1 MTERREGANLGPKH
15 GCEISDVAG
24 TGHAV
29 KDRMSNSKLLTAIMV
44 PALAF
49 GGFKVWN
56 NPNTSLFN
64 ISVPTSIELA
74 VVTLAAAAAHT
85 GTLML
90 AGVPLPSEVATT
102 AQADEKSAPL
112 PPIAEGPQTEPA
124 TETEPVPAAAAAKSE
139 IKFETTDLLS
149 GHEQGVVQ
157 PTFLGNGRERFT
169 ATLRNNSP
177 NPLRVTIPAGQV
189 FESGRNMV
197 LNVRPVDAEL
207 MPAQTKEV
215 RLLTVALYS
224 ANKVAD
230 ASYKVSYQTA
240 PKLETFLSWIA
251 VHPEV
256 NAAAIQTAALAL
268 TENLPLNSLS
278 KFAPTNGIQSKLPT
292 DAFRVETGD
301 LIAALTAL
309 RDSGLK
315 LDTIAL
321 SLDPQLRIESMI
333 EPLSREA
340 SKRYYGITE
349 EREWDFWKHELLNG
363 DPGTRHY
370 ALFGIA
376 RFYPQIA
383 VEMLPKWAR
392 ETQTHPVYR
401 MAAVQALAETQRPE
415 AMPILHALSNE
426 LGATTELGKAAA
438 QAAQY
443 LDTRLAQNAT
453 ASATVM
459 FRGKKS
465 VSGF

>member
-1 MTERREGANLGPKH
+1 
-15 GCEISDVAG
+15 
-24 TGHAV
+24 
-29 KDRMSNSKLLTAIMV
+29 MSNSKLLTAIMV
-44 PALAF
+44 PALAL

-56 NPNTSLFN
+56 NPNTSLIN
-64 ISVPTSIELA
+64 LSVPTGIELA
-74 VVTLAAAAAHT
+74 IVTLAAAAQHFDSMVVAVS
-85 GTLML
+85 
-90 AGVPLPSEVATT
+90 VPLASEVSKASQSET
-102 AQADEKSAPL
+102 SVPL
-112 PPIAEGPQTEPA
+112 PPIGEGPQAVPSIEPSTLPTAEDVKTELA
-124 TETEPVPAAAAAKSE
+124 QAAAIAKSE
-139 IKFETTDLLS
+139 IKFQTTDILS
-149 GHEQGVVQ
+149 GQEQGVVE
-157 PTFLGNGRERFT
+157 PTLLGNGRDRLS

-177 NPLRVTIPAGQV
+177 TPLRVTIAAGQV
-189 FESGRNMV
+189 FESGRNMM
-197 LNVRPVDAEL
+197 LNVRPVEVEL
-207 MPAQTKEV
+207 MPAQSKEV
-215 RLLTVALYS
+215 RLVTVALYS
-224 ANKVAD
+224 ANKVGD
-230 ASYKVSYQTA
+230 AAYKVSYQTA
-240 PKLETFLSWIA
+240 PKLETFLSWVA
-251 VHPEV
+251 HHPEV
-256 NAAAIQTAALAL
+256 NVASLQTATLAL
-268 TENLPLNSLS
+268 TENLPLHSLS

-301 LIAALTAL
+301 LIGALTAL
-309 RDSGLK
+309 RDSGNK

-340 SKRYYGITE
+340 AKRYYGISE

-376 RFYPQIA
+376 RFYPQVAI
-383 VEMLPKWAR
+383 EMLPKWAR

-415 AMPILHALSNE
+415 AMPILHALSSE

-453 ASATVM
+453 ASANVV

>member
-1 MTERREGANLGPKH
+1 
-15 GCEISDVAG
+15 
-24 TGHAV
+24 
-29 KDRMSNSKLLTAIMV
+29 MSNSKLLTAIMV
-44 PALAF
+44 PALAL

-56 NPNTSLFN
+56 NPNSSLIN
-64 ISVPTSIELA
+64 LSVPTSIELA
-74 VVTLAAAAAHT
+74 IVTLAAAAAHSDAMMFA
-85 GTLML
+85 GIPL
-90 AGVPLPSEVATT
+90 ASEVATA
-102 AQADEKSAPL
+102 AQSDSINAPL
-112 PPIAEGPQTEPA
+112 PPIGEGPETVPAMEPA
-124 TETEPVPAAAAAKSE
+124 TLPTAEDVKTELDQSAVLAKSE
-139 IKFETTDLLS
+139 IKFQAADILS
-149 GHEQGVVQ
+149 GQEQGIVE
-157 PTFLGNGRERFT
+157 PTLFGNGRERLT

-177 NPLRVTIPAGQV
+177 TPLRVTVPAGQV

-197 LNVRPVDAEL
+197 LNVRPVEVEL
-207 MPAQTKEV
+207 MPAQTREV
-215 RLLTVALYS
+215 RLVTVALYS
-224 ANKVAD
+224 ANKVGDSA
-230 ASYKVSYQTA
+230 YKVSYQTA
-240 PKLETFLSWIA
+240 PKLEAFLSWVA
-251 VHPEV
+251 LHPEV
-256 NAAAIQTAALAL
+256 SAASLQTAALAL

-292 DAFRVETGD
+292 DAFRAETGD
-301 LIAALTAL
+301 LIGALSAL
-309 RDSGLK
+309 RDSGVK
-315 LDTIAL
+315 LDTVAL

-340 SKRYYGITE
+340 AKRYYTITE

-376 RFYPQIA
+376 RFYPQVAI
-383 VEMLPKWAR
+383 EMLPKWAR

-415 AMPILHALSNE
+415 AMSILHALSNE

-453 ASATVM
+453 ASATVV